1 MQTPRTNLSGETS
14 GLSRPIAL
22 TRAGSSLSS
31 RSCDKARAAGAPDR
45 RGKPLARPS
54 PTAAQLVRA
63 GLLLA
68 AGLVA
73 FAGLRGGAAGA
84 QEARAPGFAQMVNPD
99 R

>member
-1 MQTPRTNLSGETS
+1 MQTPRTNFSGETS

-22 TRAGSSLSS
+22 TRAGSSSS

-45 RGKPLARPS
+45 RGAPLARPS

-84 QEARAPGFAQMVNPD
+84 QEARGPGFAQMVNPD